1 MNVFELFASISL
13 DAKNFNQGLKEAG
26 NGVKK
31 AGQAIKGGLK
41 TAAKVGTVATAA
53 VGATAA
59 VAGKK
64 ILNMANDTAQLG
76 DRVDKMSQRIGIS
89 RKSFQELDYVFSQ
102 AGTNIDSLK
111 MGLKTMRSV
120 MDTTAQGTSKTAT
133 ALERLGI
140 SATDSKGQLRD
151 SEEVM
156 WESIKTLQNMENK
169 TEKARLASMLFG
181 RAGADMMPLLNGTAG
196 SIDELRKKANDLGMV
211 MSDKAVNAA
220 RDYTDSMD
228 TLKRTFTGVKNRIMS
243 ELLPSFKS
251 IMDGFSGLL
260 AGQKGAEKT
269 FEKGATN
276 LATSF
281 AKALPKFGNIIM
293 SLIKSVS
300 KVAPDIISILVSGIS
315 ENSPLLVSSAARVVS
330 ALISALM
337 DSGTEIASG
346 ILNLFVNGLREA
358 SNNTKKIL
366 KTLGNFIQSIF
377 NIFTK
382 KDGNGDTLIS
392 KVGRYIFGIVR
403 NAIEFLA
410 DEKNVKSMASD
421 FLTIAGEVVN
431 AIITELP
438 DLVNT
443 VIKAIPGIIKGL
455 VNSFLDPKNFK
466 KLETLVDSFSNAIL
480 KLSEALIDNLPDL
493 ISTLIDYIFTKK
505 PQLNLALLKLVGRL
519 IMGLVNNRIKLVT
532 KYGSRIAKIGE
543 DLVSGI
549 WVGIRDSGTWLW
561 DKISGFFGGIVDK
574 IKKFFGIKSPSKLF
588 RDQIGKNLAKG
599 IGVGFVD
606 EMKNVSKQMQSALTT
621 DFDLYEPDYEI
632 INTNGAGEAIK
643 NQTFNLSIN
652 NPVVKENTDLID
664 LSNQIENVITKS
676 LRLQGAVYG

>member
-13 DAKNFNQGLKEAG
+13 DAKNFNQGLKAAG

-31 AGQAIKGGLK
+31 AGQTIKGGLK

-53 VGATAA
+53 VGAAAA

-64 ILNMANDTAQLG
+64 VLNMANDTAAAGDAIDKNSQKLG
-76 DRVDKMSQRIGIS
+76 LS
-89 RKSFQELDYVFSQ
+89 RKAYQEWDYVLSQ
-102 AGTNIDSLK
+102 SGVDISSMTA
-111 MGLKTMRSV
+111 GLKTMTNQV
-120 MDTTAQGTSKTAT
+120 SKANKGSKDAT
-133 ALERLGI
+133 ANFKKLGI
-140 SATDSKGQLRD
+140 STKELETLSR
-151 SEEVM
+151 EELF
-156 WESIKTLQNMENK
+156 EKSIKGLQNMKEG
-169 TEKARLASMLFG
+169 TERAALANTLFG
-181 RAGADMMPLLNGTAG
+181 RSGAQLQPLLNSSAK
-196 SIDELRKKANDLGMV
+196 SVDELKKKANELGFV

-276 LATSF
+276 LVSSF
-281 AKALPKFGNIIM
+281 SKALPKFGNIIM

-300 KVAPDIISILVSGIS
+300 KVAPDIISTLVKGIS
-315 ENSPLLVSSAARVVS
+315 ENLPLLLSSAARVVS

-337 DSGTEIASG
+337 TSGPEIANG

-358 SNNTKKIL
+358 SNNTKDIL
-366 KTLGNFIQSIF
+366 KTLGTFVQSIF

-382 KDGNGDTLIS
+382 EDGNGDTLIS
-392 KVGRYIFGIVR
+392 KVGRYILRIIK

-431 AIITELP
+431 VILTELP
-438 DLVNT
+438 DLINT

-505 PQLNLALLKLVGRL
+505 PQLDLALLKLVGRL
-519 IMGLVNNRIKLVT
+519 IMGLVNNRIQLVT
-532 KYGSRIAKIGE
+532 KYGSKIAEIGK

-549 WVGIRDSGTWLW
+549 WTGIRDSGTWLW
-561 DKISGFFGGIVDK
+561 KKISGFFGGIVDNV
-574 IKKFFGIKSPSKLF
+574 KKFFGIHSPSTLM
-588 RDQIGKNLAKG
+588 RDKIGKMLARGVG
-599 IGVGFVD
+599 IGFVD
-606 EMKNVSKQMQSALTT
+606 EMKNVSKQMQSVIPT
-621 DFDLYEPDYEI
+621 DFDLYEPDYAMFSTGD
-632 INTNGAGEAIK
+632 NK
-643 NQTFNLSIN
+643 NALANQNFNLTIN
-652 NPVVKENTDLID
+652 NPVVRKDEDIKAISD
-664 LSNQIENVITKS
+664 QISES
-676 LRLQGAVYG
+676 LGQMFRQRSVAYG